1 MSTSRARRSVLK
13 LLTEQFRMYGLTVH
27 ISYDEYVKIVDAPV
41 ARRTIAAGWGGRW
54 VRVMN
59 QLASFSPDLA
69 KQPVSVQPASTADEK
84 LAKLRAL
91 STAKVEEEN
100 HEQDI

>member
-13 LLTEQFRMYGLTVH
+13 LLSEQFHMYGLTIH
-27 ISYDEYVKIVDAPV
+27 ISYEEYVKIVDAPV

-54 VRVMN
+54 VRLMN
-59 QLASFSPDLA
+59 QLGSFSPDLA
-69 KQPVSVQPASTADEK
+69 KQPVPVVQPASDADEK

-100 HEQDI
+100 DE